1 MSEPGFQTN
10 KNGLTVKN
18 GRFFSNDRSREISI
32 NKNYLEFSMPYGNH
46 STTGLWA
53 RNLLEILERSMGM
66 ELNTPMSEVQ
76 QR

>member
-10 KNGLTVKN
+10 KNGPTVKN
-18 GRFFSNDRSREISI
+18 GHFFPKDTSKEISI

-53 RNLLEILERSMGM
+53 RNLLEFLERSIKM
-66 ELNTPMSEVQ
+66 ELNTPTSEVRQ
-76 QR
+76 K